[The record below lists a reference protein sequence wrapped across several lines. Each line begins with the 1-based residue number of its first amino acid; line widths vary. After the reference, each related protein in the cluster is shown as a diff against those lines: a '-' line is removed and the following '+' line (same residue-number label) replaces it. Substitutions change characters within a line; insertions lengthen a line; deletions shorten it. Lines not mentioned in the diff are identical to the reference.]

1 MNNNRIYPM
10 ATNCLI
16 VDDSSTIRK
25 VIGKMMKKFEFNIS
39 EAENG
44 QVALDACIESMPDVV
59 MLDWNMPVMSGIDF
73 LMHLR
78 KTPGGDKPK
87 VILCTTENE
96 FEAIQKAISE
106 GANEFIMKPF
116 NEEIIREKLEI
127 VGAL

>member
-1 MNNNRIYPM
+1 M
-10 ATNCLI
+10 ATHCLV
-16 VDDSSTIRK
+16 VDDSTTIRK
-25 VIGKMMKKFEFNIS
+25 VIGRMLQKMDCEIR

-44 QVALDACIESMPDVV
+44 QVALDACVAEMPDLI

-73 LMHLR
+73 LRELR
-78 KTPGGDKPK
+78 KTPGGDSPK

-96 FEAIQKAISE
+96 FEAIQTAMSE

-127 VGAL
+127 VGVI

>member
-1 MNNNRIYPM
+1 M
-10 ATNCLI
+10 ATHCHM
-16 VDDSSTIRK
+16 VDDSTTKRK
-25 VIGKMMKKFEFNIS
+25 VIVRMLQKMDCEDR

-44 QVALDACIESMPDVV
+44 QVALDACLAEMPEFI

-73 LMHLR
+73 LRELR
-78 KTPGGDKPK
+78 KTPGGDAPK

-96 FEAIQKAISE
+96 FEAIQTAMSE

-127 VGAL
+127 VGVM